1 MEQLSRGSWQG
12 IQGNNIELTGSYS
25 AFHLKQINMR
35 PVVPFC
41 ICMIVFCA
49 PVSMN
54 GQTVKPVT
62 AAAVIESIIKQTGSD
77 PVPNTVDVIKAGDPL
92 TPVKGIMTT
101 MFATM
106 DVLRKAVEMNC
117 NLIIAHEP
125 VFYNHRDETTQFQ
138 NDPVFLEKKK
148 FIDDNKLVV
157 WRFHDYIHR
166 IRPDAIDYGMA
177 LKLGWLKYTDTK
189 TMDHFVIPETT
200 MNDLLQ
206 TLKKVFPGNAFNVIG
221 NPAMKLTKV
230 AFSAG
235 APGSA
240 AHFSLLEDNNVD
252 VLLAGEVPQWET
264 YEYARDAVSQARNK
278 AVIFLGH
285 VTSEEPGMEYCAEW
299 LKGFIKN
306 IPVKFVASGPS
317 YWTY

>member
-1 MEQLSRGSWQG
+1 MKTLISFSTSVVILCYAGSLS
-12 IQGNNIELTGSYS
+12 
-25 AFHLKQINMR
+25 
-35 PVVPFC
+35 
-41 ICMIVFCA
+41 
-49 PVSMN
+49 
-54 GQTVKPVT
+54 GQTTQPMT
-62 AAAVIESIIKQTGSD
+62 ASAVIESIIKQTGSES
-77 PVPNTVDVIKAGDPL
+77 VPNTVDVFKAGDPQ
-92 TPVKGIMTT
+92 TPVTGIVTT

-106 DVLRKAVEMNC
+106 DVLKKAVEMNC

-166 IRPDAIDYGMA
+166 IKPDAIDYGMA
-177 LKLGWLKYTDTK
+177 LKLGWLKYTDT
-189 TMDHFVIPETT
+189 TVEHFVIPETT
-200 MNDLLQ
+200 LKELLQ
-206 TLKKVFPGNAFNVIG
+206 TLKKIFPGNAFNVIG
-221 NPAMKLTKV
+221 NREMKLTKV

-240 AHFSLLEDNNVD
+240 VHFSMLEDNNVD
-252 VLLAGEVPQWET
+252 VLIAGEVSQWET
-264 YEYARDAVSQARNK
+264 YEYARDAVSQGRNK

-299 LKGFIKN
+299 LKGFLHN
-306 IPVKFVASGPS
+306 IPVYFIKSGPS

>member
-1 MEQLSRGSWQG
+1 MNVVILCYPGS
-12 IQGNNIELTGSYS
+12 L
-25 AFHLKQINMR
+25 
-35 PVVPFC
+35 P
-41 ICMIVFCA
+41 
-49 PVSMN
+49 
-54 GQTVKPVT
+54 GQTRQPIT
-62 AAAVIESIIKQTGSD
+62 ASAVIETIIKQTFSE
-77 PVPNTVDVIKAGDPL
+77 PVTNTVDVFKAGDPS
-92 TPVKGIMTT
+92 TPVKGIVTT

-106 DVLRKAVEMNC
+106 DALKKAVEMKC
-117 NLIIAHEP
+117 NLIIVHEP
-125 VFYNHRDETTQFQ
+125 VYYNHLDETTRFK

-166 IRPDAIDYGMA
+166 IKPDAINYGMA

-189 TMDHFVIPETT
+189 DVQHFVIPEVTLKE
-200 MNDLLQ
+200 LLQ

-221 NPAMKLTKV
+221 NQEMKLTKV

-240 AHFSLLEDNNVD
+240 VHFSMLEENNVD
-252 VLLAGEVPQWET
+252 VLIAGEVSQWET
-264 YEYARDAVSQARNK
+264 YEYARDAVSQGRNK

-285 VTSEEPGMEYCAEW
+285 VTSEEPGMEYCANW
-299 LKGFIKN
+299 LKGFLDFPIYFFK
-306 IPVKFVASGPS
+306 SGPS

>member
-1 MEQLSRGSWQG
+1 
-12 IQGNNIELTGSYS
+12 
-25 AFHLKQINMR
+25 MR
-35 PVVPFC
+35 SVVSSC
-41 ICMIVFCA
+41 ISLIVFCTSA
-49 PVSMN
+49 FVN
-54 GQTVKPVT
+54 GQKTQPMT
-62 AAAVIESIIKQTGSD
+62 AAAVIETIIKQTGSE
-77 PVPNTVDVIKAGDPL
+77 PVPNTVDVFKAGDPT
-92 TPVKGIMTT
+92 TPVTGIVTT

-106 DVLRKAVEMNC
+106 DVLKKAVEMNC

-138 NDPVFLEKKK
+138 NDQVFLEKKK
-148 FIDDNKLVV
+148 FIDDNKLVI

-177 LKLGWLKYTDTK
+177 LKLGWLKYTDIK
-189 TMDHFVIPETT
+189 AVEHFVIPETT
-200 MNDLLQ
+200 LKELLK
-206 TLKKVFPGNAFNVIG
+206 TLKKIFPENAFNVIG

-240 AHFSLLEDNNVD
+240 VHFSMLEDNNVD
-252 VLLAGEVPQWET
+252 VLIAGEVSQWET
-264 YEYARDAVSQARNK
+264 YEYARDAVSQGRNK

-299 LKGFIKN
+299 LKGFLKN
-306 IPVKFVASGPS
+306 IPVRFVKSGPS

>member
-1 MEQLSRGSWQG
+1 MKTLISFSTSVVILCYAGSLS
-12 IQGNNIELTGSYS
+12 
-25 AFHLKQINMR
+25 
-35 PVVPFC
+35 
-41 ICMIVFCA
+41 
-49 PVSMN
+49 
-54 GQTVKPVT
+54 GQTTQPMT
-62 AAAVIESIIKQTGSD
+62 ASAVIETIIKQTGSE
-77 PVPNTVDVIKAGDPL
+77 PVPNTVDVFKAGDPQ
-92 TPVKGIMTT
+92 TPVKGIVTT

-106 DVLRKAVEMNC
+106 DVLKKAVEMNC

-138 NDPVFLEKKK
+138 NDPVFLKKKK

-166 IRPDAIDYGMA
+166 IKPDAIDYGMA

-189 TMDHFVIPETT
+189 AVEHFVIPETT
-200 MNDLLQ
+200 LKELLQ
-206 TLKKVFPGNAFNVIG
+206 TLKKIFPGNAFNVIG
-221 NPAMKLTKV
+221 NREMKLTTV

-240 AHFSLLEDNNVD
+240 VHFSMLEDNNVD
-252 VLLAGEVPQWET
+252 VLIAGEVSQWET
-264 YEYARDAVSQARNK
+264 YEYVRDAVSQGRNK

-299 LKGFIKN
+299 LKGFLNN
-306 IPVKFVASGPS
+306 IPIYFVKSGPS

>member
-1 MEQLSRGSWQG
+1 MKTLISFSTSVVILCYAGSLS
-12 IQGNNIELTGSYS
+12 
-25 AFHLKQINMR
+25 
-35 PVVPFC
+35 
-41 ICMIVFCA
+41 
-49 PVSMN
+49 
-54 GQTVKPVT
+54 GQTTQPMT
-62 AAAVIESIIKQTGSD
+62 ASAVIETIIKQTGSE
-77 PVPNTVDVIKAGDPL
+77 PVPNTVDVFKAGDPQ
-92 TPVKGIMTT
+92 TPVKGIVTT

-106 DVLRKAVEMNC
+106 DVLKKAVEMNC

-138 NDPVFLEKKK
+138 NDPVFLKKKK

-166 IRPDAIDYGMA
+166 IKPDAIDYGMA

-189 TMDHFVIPETT
+189 AVEHFVIPETT
-200 MNDLLQ
+200 LKELLQ
-206 TLKKVFPGNAFNVIG
+206 TLKKIFPGNAFNVIG
-221 NPAMKLTKV
+221 NREMKLTKV

-240 AHFSLLEDNNVD
+240 VHFSMLEDNNVD
-252 VLLAGEVPQWET
+252 VLIAGEVSQWET
-264 YEYARDAVSQARNK
+264 YEYVRDAVSQGRNK

-299 LKGFIKN
+299 LKGFLNN
-306 IPVKFVASGPS
+306 IPIYFVKSGPS

>member
-1 MEQLSRGSWQG
+1 M
-12 IQGNNIELTGSYS
+12 
-25 AFHLKQINMR
+25 
-35 PVVPFC
+35 
-41 ICMIVFCA
+41 
-49 PVSMN
+49 
-54 GQTVKPVT
+54 T
-62 AAAVIESIIKQTGSD
+62 ASAVILTIIRQTGSE
-77 PVPNTVDVIKAGDPL
+77 PVPNTVDVFKTGDPL
-92 TPVKGIMTT
+92 TPVKGIVTT

-106 DVLRKAVEMNC
+106 DVLKKAVEMNC

-125 VFYNHRDETTQFQ
+125 IFYNHRDETTQFQ
-138 NDPVFLEKKK
+138 NDQVFLEKKK

-166 IRPDAIDYGMA
+166 IKPDAIDYGMA
-177 LKLGWLKYTDTK
+177 LKLGWLMYTDPK
-189 TMDHFVIPETT
+189 SPEHFIIPETT
-200 MNDLLQ
+200 LDELLQ
-206 TLKKVFPGNAFNVIG
+206 TLKKIFPGNAFNVIG

-240 AHFSLLEDNNVD
+240 VHISMLEDNNVD
-252 VLLAGEVPQWET
+252 VLIAGEVSQWET
-264 YEYARDAVSQARNK
+264 YEYARDAVSQSRKK

-299 LKGFIKN
+299 LKGFLKDL
-306 IPVKFVASGPS
+306 PVRFVKSGPS

>member
-1 MEQLSRGSWQG
+1 MMKTKTNFSICVVFILF
-12 IQGNNIELTGSYS
+12 TGSLY
-25 AFHLKQINMR
+25 
-35 PVVPFC
+35 
-41 ICMIVFCA
+41 
-49 PVSMN
+49 
-54 GQTVKPVT
+54 GQATQPMT
-62 AAAVIESIIKQTGSD
+62 AAAVIEAIIKQTGSE
-77 PVPNTVDVIKAGDPL
+77 PVPNTVDVFKAGDPQ
-92 TPVKGIMTT
+92 TPVKGIVTT

-106 DVLRKAVEMNC
+106 DVLKKAVEMKC

-125 VFYNHRDETTQFQ
+125 VFYNHRDDTTQFQ

-166 IRPDAIDYGMA
+166 IKPDAIDYGMA

-189 TMDHFVIPETT
+189 AIEHFVIPETT
-200 MNDLLQ
+200 LKELLK
-206 TLKKVFPGNAFNVIG
+206 TLKKIFPENAFNVIG
-221 NPAMKLTKV
+221 NQEMKLTKV

-240 AHFSLLEDNNVD
+240 AHFSMLEDNNVD
-252 VLLAGEVPQWET
+252 VLIAGEVSQWET
-264 YEYARDAVSQARNK
+264 YEYARDAVSQGRNK

-299 LKGFIKN
+299 LKGFLNN
-306 IPVKFVASGPS
+306 IPVYFVRSGPS